1 MSGLVPG
8 NLTNPLGPGMPMPG
22 ETGPGMPP
30 PRAPG
35 ANGTPGG
42 GGGAP
47 PGLGPQMPTGLDGAM
62 QALQKGHGQARAAF
76 EQTSKA
82 VAQMDHVRKGLEKL
96 SDRGDMVTPE
106 DVIGEASKLVAHG
119 IDPMAL
125 ATILADMPQE
135 GGGEA
140 LGGWVTAHA
149 VSAAQAEQQ
158 LMQARAVA
166 QHELGVSAVHMLTAH
181 DVHRAVTGS
190 GPQPEA
196 SADGGNSLGASGA
209 PPPPQPMGGSL
220 GLGQASAPPAVG
232 GPAQ

>member
-1 MSGLVPG
+1 
-8 NLTNPLGPGMPMPG
+8 
-22 ETGPGMPP
+22 
-30 PRAPG
+30 
-35 ANGTPGG
+35 
-42 GGGAP
+42 
-47 PGLGPQMPTGLDGAM
+47 M

-82 VAQMDHVRKGLEKL
+82 VTQMDHVRKGLERL

-106 DVIGEASKLVAHG
+106 DVIAEASKLVAHG
-119 IDPMAL
+119 IDPAAL
-125 ATILADMPQE
+125 ASILADMPQE

-181 DVHRAVTGS
+181 DVHRAVTGP
-190 GPQPEA
+190 GPQPGPEA
-196 SADGGNSLGASGA
+196 SADGGNALGASGA
-209 PPPPQPMGGSL
+209 PPPPTPMGGSL
-220 GLGQASAPPAVG
+220 GLGQASAPAPG
-232 GPAQ
+232 GPLQ

>member
-1 MSGLVPG
+1 MSGSTAG
-8 NLTNPLGPGMPMPG
+8 LTNPLGPGMPMPG
-22 ETGPGMPP
+22 ETPPGMPGP
-30 PRAPG
+30 KASGPSG
-35 ANGTPGG
+35 LPGG
-42 GGGAP
+42 GRAP

-125 ATILADMPQE
+125 ASILADMPQE

-140 LGGWVTAHA
+140 LGGWITAHA

-181 DVHRAVTGS
+181 DVHRAVTGV

-220 GLGQASAPPAVG
+220 GLGLGQGSQPV
-232 GPAQ
+232 